1 MINYY
6 VRVIIMIITFC
17 GHSQVIFTDEEKSV
31 LRNILVDEINKNP
44 TCKFYLGGYGDFDG
58 LCLRTLKDLK
68 NDSLDIELIF
78 ITPYLD
84 KNYSKL
90 VLAKYYY
97 DDVIFPPIESVPRK
111 FAILKRNE
119 WMVEQADLVIA
130 YVKYSWGGAAKAL
143 EYAKRKKKRIIN
155 LAK

>member
-1 MINYY
+1 
-6 VRVIIMIITFC
+6 MIITFC
-17 GHSQVIFTDEEKSV
+17 GHSNCLFSD
-31 LRNILVDEINKNP
+31 NIKEQLKKILKNEIIKNP

-58 LCLRTLKDLK
+58 LCLRTLRELK
-68 NDSLDIELIF
+68 HDFPTIEILF

-90 VLAKYYY
+90 EFAKYYY

-155 LAK
+155 IAK

>member
-1 MINYY
+1 
-6 VRVIIMIITFC
+6 MIITFC
-17 GHSQVIFTDEEKSV
+17 GHSDFLFNDDIKEQLK
-31 LRNILVDEINKNP
+31 NILVGEIIKNP
-44 TCKFYLGGYGDFDG
+44 TCKFYLGGYGDFDV

-68 NDSLDIELIF
+68 ANFPEIELIF

-90 VLAKYYY
+90 EFAKYHY

-143 EYAKRKKKRIIN
+143 EYSKRKKKRIIN
-155 LAK
+155 IAK

>member
-1 MINYY
+1 
-6 VRVIIMIITFC
+6 MIITFF
-17 GHSQVIFTDEEKSV
+17 GHSNCFNDDIKIQLK
-31 LRNILVDEINKNP
+31 NILLDEIIKNP

-68 NDSLDIELIF
+68 NDFPDIELIF

-90 VLAKYYY
+90 EFAKNHY

-119 WMVEQADLVIA
+119 LLPTLNILGVELL
-130 YVKYSWGGAAKAL
+130 KL
-143 EYAKRKKKRIIN
+143 
-155 LAK
+155 

>member
-1 MINYY
+1 MT
-6 VRVIIMIITFC
+6 ITFF
-17 GHSQVIFTDEEKSV
+17 GHSNCLFNNDVKEQLK
-31 LRNILVDEINKNP
+31 NILLDEIIKNP

-58 LCLRTLKDLK
+58 LCLRMLKELK
-68 NDSLDIELIF
+68 NGFPEIELIF

-90 VLAKYYY
+90 EFAKNHY
-97 DDVIFPPIESVPRK
+97 DDVIFPPLENVPRK

-119 WMVEQADLVIA
+119 WMVEEADLVIA
-130 YVKYSWGGAAKAL
+130 YVMYSWGGATKAL

>member
-1 MINYY
+1 
-6 VRVIIMIITFC
+6 MIITFC
-17 GHSQVIFTDEEKSV
+17 GHSQAIFTDEEKSV

-44 TCKFYLGGYGDFDG
+44 NSKFYLGGYGDFDG
-58 LCLRTLKDLK
+58 LCLRTLRELK
-68 NDSLDIELIF
+68 HDFPTIEILF

-90 VLAKYYY
+90 ELTKYYY
-97 DDVIFPPIESVPRK
+97 DDVIFPPIEIVPRK

-155 LAK
+155 IAK

>member
-1 MINYY
+1 
-6 VRVIIMIITFC
+6 MIITFF
-17 GHSQVIFTDEEKSV
+17 GHSNCLFNDDIKKQLKT
-31 LRNILVDEINKNP
+31 ILGNEIIKNP
-44 TCKFYLGGYGDFDG
+44 SCKFYLGGYGDFDG
-58 LCLRTLKDLK
+58 LCLRALRELKHDFPT
-68 NDSLDIELIF
+68 IEILF

-90 VLAKYYY
+90 ELAKYYY

-130 YVKYSWGGAAKAL
+130 YVKYSWGGAAKVL

-155 LAK
+155 IAK

>member
-1 MINYY
+1 
-6 VRVIIMIITFC
+6 MIITFC
-17 GHSQVIFTDEEKSV
+17 GHSDFLFNDDIKEQLK
-31 LRNILVDEINKNP
+31 NILIGEIIKNP
-44 TCKFYLGGYGDFDG
+44 TCKFFLGGYGDFDS
-58 LCLRTLKDLK
+58 LCLRTLTELK
-68 NDSLDIELIF
+68 KEFQDIELIF

-90 VLAKYYY
+90 EFAKNHY

-119 WMVEQADLVIA
+119 WMVEQADLVIT

-155 LAK
+155 IAK

>member
-1 MINYY
+1 
-6 VRVIIMIITFC
+6 MIITFF
-17 GHSQVIFTDEEKSV
+17 GHSNCLFKDDIKEQLK
-31 LRNILVDEINKNP
+31 NILVGEIIKNP

-58 LCLRTLKDLK
+58 LCLRTLRELK
-68 NDSLDIELIF
+68 HDFPSIEILF

-90 VLAKYYY
+90 ELAKYYY

-119 WMVEQADLVIA
+119 WMVKQADLVIA

-155 LAK
+155 IAK